1 MRALRFGKIS
11 ISSALMLLFAWL
23 WYQDTSGLFEQGI
36 LACGMHETAHYVAL
50 RSIGN
55 DIKEFRL
62 TVFGAKIIPTSPM
75 TYWQELIVAA
85 AGPAVNLVLA
95 FCLCRS
101 GCTMSFVGVNLALAW
116 FNLLPVG
123 QLDGGRIFRCTL
135 AMLVSDAVSLKIGW
149 CVSFAF
155 TSFFLVVG
163 MYIAA
168 RFGNISLFLMCSW
181 LLSGGAQ
188 EKTFQF

>member
-36 LACGMHETAHYVAL
+36 LACAIHETAHYAAL

-55 DIKEFRL
+55 DVKEFRL
-62 TVFGAKIIPTSPM
+62 TVFGAKIIPAAPM

-85 AGPAVNLVLA
+85 AGPAVNLMMAV
-95 FCLCRS
+95 CLCRS
-101 GCTMSFVGVNLALAW
+101 GCTMSFAGVNLALAW

-123 QLDGGRIFRCTL
+123 QLDGGRILRCAL

-155 TSFFLVVG
+155 TAFFLVVG

-168 RFGNISLFLMCSW
+168 RFGNISLFLMCLW
-181 LLSGGAQ
+181 LLRGGAQ
-188 EKTFQF
+188 EKTFVF